1 LYEGAMIAAIVLA
14 AGLSRRMGVPKMVL
28 PWKNTTVI
36 GQVVDV
42 LVKAGISEI
51 VVVTGGAHEQV
62 EAVLKG
68 SPVELVFNPRYTQDE
83 MAYSLQTGLA
93 ALSDKVEATLVAL
106 GDQPQIECTVVQ
118 AILAAYQQ
126 SRAEII
132 VPSYKMR
139 RGHPWLIVRSL
150 WPDVQILA
158 PGQTLRDFL
167 NAQAEKIK
175 YLPVETP
182 SILQDLDTPED
193 YQCSGYNT
201 HV

>member
-1 LYEGAMIAAIVLA
+1 MIAAIVLA

-42 LVKAGISEI
+42 LARAGINEV

-62 EAVLKG
+62 EAALKG
-68 SPVELVFNPRYTQDE
+68 LQVKLVFNPRYKEDE
-83 MAYSLQTGLA
+83 MAYSLHAGMS

-106 GDQPQIECTVVQ
+106 GDQPQIESTVVQ

-126 SRAEII
+126 SKAALI

-150 WPDVQILA
+150 WPEVQILP
-158 PGQTLRDFL
+158 PGRTLRDVL
-167 NAQAEKIK
+167 NAQAEKIN
-175 YLPVETP
+175 YLQVDSP

-193 YQCSGYNT
+193 YRCSGYNRQ
-201 HV
+201 V

>member
-1 LYEGAMIAAIVLA
+1 MIAAIVLA

-42 LVKAGISEI
+42 LAQAGINEMM
-51 VVVTGGAHEQV
+51 VVTGGAHEQV
-62 EAVLKG
+62 EAALEG
-68 SPVELVFNPRYTQDE
+68 LPVKLVFNPRYTEDE
-83 MAYSLQTGLA
+83 MAYSLQAGLL
-93 ALSDKVEATLVAL
+93 ALSEEVEATLVAL
-106 GDQPQIECTVVQ
+106 GDQPQIECKVVQ

-126 SRAEII
+126 SKAALI

-150 WPDVQILA
+150 WPEVQTL
-158 PGQTLRDFL
+158 PSGRTLRDVL
-167 NAQAEKIK
+167 NAQAEQIN
-175 YLPVETP
+175 YLQVDTP

-193 YQCSGYNT
+193 YRCSGYNR

>member
-1 LYEGAMIAAIVLA
+1 MIAAIVLA

-42 LVKAGISEI
+42 LAQAGINEM

-62 EAVLKG
+62 EAALEG
-68 SPVELVFNPRYTQDE
+68 LPVKLVFNPRYPEDE
-83 MAYSLQTGLA
+83 MAYSLQAGLL
-93 ALSDKVEATLVAL
+93 ALSEEVEATLVAL

-118 AILAAYQQ
+118 AIMAAYQQ
-126 SRAEII
+126 SKAALI

-139 RGHPWLIVRSL
+139 RGHPWLMVRSL
-150 WPDVQILA
+150 WPEVQIL
-158 PGQTLRDFL
+158 PSGRTLRDVL
-167 NAQAEKIK
+167 NAQAEQIN
-175 YLPVETP
+175 YLQVDTP

-193 YQCSGYNT
+193 YRCSGYNR

>member
-1 LYEGAMIAAIVLA
+1 MIAAIVLA

-42 LVKAGISEI
+42 LAQAGINEM

-62 EAVLKG
+62 EAALEG
-68 SPVELVFNPRYTQDE
+68 LPVKLVFNPRYPEDE
-83 MAYSLQTGLA
+83 MAYSLQAGLL
-93 ALSDKVEATLVAL
+93 ALSEEVEATLVAL

-118 AILAAYQQ
+118 AIMAAYQQ
-126 SRAEII
+126 SKAALI

-150 WPDVQILA
+150 WPEVQIL
-158 PGQTLRDFL
+158 PSGRTLRDVL
-167 NAQAEKIK
+167 NAQAEQIN
-175 YLPVETP
+175 YLQVDTP

-193 YQCSGYNT
+193 YRCSGYNR